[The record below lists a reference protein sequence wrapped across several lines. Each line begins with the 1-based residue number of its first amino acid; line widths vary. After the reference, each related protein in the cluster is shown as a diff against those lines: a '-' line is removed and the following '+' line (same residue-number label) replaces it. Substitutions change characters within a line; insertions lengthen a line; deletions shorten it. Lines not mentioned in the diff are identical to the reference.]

1 MAQRPLSPHV
11 FIYRFAYTMATSIFH
26 RATGLALSLSLLL
39 LVGFVVALAAGPGSY
54 ASYMALAGSWP
65 VRVLLAVLL
74 LCFCFHFANG
84 IRHLL
89 WDAGIGLERKAA
101 RFSAKLV
108 TVLAVVATVAL
119 LALFYRHGIAP

>member
-1 MAQRPLSPHV
+1 MAHRPLSPHV

-26 RATGLALSLSLLL
+26 RITGVALSLGLLL

-54 ASYMALAGSWP
+54 ASYMAFAGSWP
-65 VRVLLAVLL
+65 VQVVLAVLL
-74 LCFCFHFANG
+74 LAFSFHFANG

-89 WDAGIGLERKAA
+89 WDAGIGLERKPA

-108 TVLAVVATVAL
+108 TVLAVLMTIGL
-119 LALFYRHGIAP
+119 LVLFHRHGGTP

>member
-1 MAQRPLSPHV
+1 MAHRPLSPHV

-26 RATGLALSLSLLL
+26 RITGVALSLGLLL

-54 ASYMALAGSWP
+54 ASYMAFAGSWP
-65 VRVLLAVLL
+65 VQVVLAVLL
-74 LCFCFHFANG
+74 FAFSFHLANG

-89 WDAGIGLERKAA
+89 WDAGIGLERGPA

-108 TVLAVVATVAL
+108 TVLAVLMTIGL
-119 LALFYRHGIAP
+119 LVLFHRHGGAP